1 MSKLKKKKKL
11 LAFPFIYSSDVK
23 NCSAPDVANPG
34 YCFIMGNLSSHA
46 SEMLE
51 WTNLI
56 MAFDSTHSAA
66 ENKIKLDVIP
76 L

>member
-1 MSKLKKKKKL
+1 MS
-11 LAFPFIYSSDVK
+11 
-23 NCSAPDVANPG
+23 SAPDIGSLG
-34 YCFIMGNLSSHA
+34 YCFIMGNLSSQA

-56 MAFDSTHSAA
+56 KAFDSTHSAA
-66 ENKIKLDVIP
+66 ENKIKLDVIS